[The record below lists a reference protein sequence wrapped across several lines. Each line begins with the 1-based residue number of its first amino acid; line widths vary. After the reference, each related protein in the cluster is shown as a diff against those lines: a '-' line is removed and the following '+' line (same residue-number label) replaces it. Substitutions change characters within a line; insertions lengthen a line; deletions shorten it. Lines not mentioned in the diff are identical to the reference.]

1 MAAPHLRWQTMS
13 CHIIEIDHEDP
24 SGSTLFSRA
33 YQELFIPAFP
43 DPREREPQQ
52 EILDKLCLRRHG
64 YYGRNTYR
72 VIVMEEDGHPVGL
85 CVFAY
90 LSRSNAGV
98 IEFLAVSPHC
108 RGQGIGSTLCHE
120 AEKRLA
126 DDAQAMTR
134 RPLDW
139 LLLEAHDPRLVMPGE
154 DVCDPAVR
162 IRFWE
167 HQGFSQVDFP
177 YVQPPLGDAAD
188 PVRKFLLMTK
198 ILNIGWLG
206 VVPQE
211 PFAMAVK
218 EYAYWGFGIESPAD
232 NPYVREMLEAV
243 ARGKGGRRPAGGG
256 REDGRSAEVRDSSDA
271 IHAVPCLSVLSS
283 LARQWRYPS
292 VFATIDFKL
301 NTG

>member
-1 MAAPHLRWQTMS
+1 MS

-24 SGSTLFSRA
+24 SDSTLFTQA

-43 DPREREPQQ
+43 DPGEREPQQ

-90 LSRSNAGV
+90 LARSNAGI
-98 IEFLAVSPHC
+98 IEFLAVSPLC
-108 RGQGIGSTLCHE
+108 RGQGIGSILCHE
-120 AEKRLA
+120 AEKRLVA
-126 DDAQAMTR
+126 DALAMNHQ
-134 RPLDW
+134 PLDW
-139 LLLEAHDPRLVMPGE
+139 LLVEAHDPARVMPGE

-167 HQGFSQVDFP
+167 HQGFCKVAFP
-177 YVQPPLGDAAD
+177 YVQPPLGKTAL

-198 ILNIGWLG
+198 ILNFGWFG
-206 VVPQE
+206 VVPSE
-211 PFAMAVK
+211 TFAMALQ

-232 NPYVREMLEAV
+232 NRYVREMLEMVVRGPMGLRTVGPIGQV
-243 ARGKGGRRPAGGG
+243 ASIHK
-256 REDGRSAEVRDSSDA
+256 DSMIS
-271 IHAVPCLSVLSS
+271 IMFSH
-283 LARQWRYPS
+283 
-292 VFATIDFKL
+292 
-301 NTG
+301 G